1 MTAAPN
7 LPVNIPLPIPFDAR
21 RIARSYYW
29 RGWGVTE
36 IARELKLNTKTV
48 QSWHDRDGWDDD
60 PVVRQVEENLHMR
73 LNMLIWKEQKSGHDF
88 KEIDLLGRQIE
99 RLARVRRYE
108 APGGHEGDLN
118 PNVAARNAG
127 AKKKQPKNLL
137 TREHAGKLEAAF
149 LTSLYGHQETWWK
162 NLSRRTRFLLKS
174 RQIGATWYFA
184 REALIHGLKS
194 GNNQIFLSA
203 SRNQANIFRQYI
215 IEFVFE
221 FTGKRLTGEQLVIER
236 GEDENGAQL
245 PPFTMYFLGTNYR
258 TAQGYHGDVYVDEA
272 FWIFGF
278 EELNKVASAIATQKR
293 YRKTYFSTPS
303 TIAHEAYPMWMGERF
318 NKRRAKDQRVRIDTG
333 HAALKDGQEGAD
345 RIWRHI
351 VTIDDAIAGGYDL
364 ADPAELQLEYSVDE
378 YDNLF
383 LCGFIDDSQSSF
395 PLSLL
400 RPCMVDAFD
409 AWKDFEPWALHR
421 PFGDGEVWIG
431 YDPAESEDGD
441 NASAVVVAPPKD
453 GKGKFRV
460 LEKLQWKGKDFEAQ
474 AAEIKRLTQ
483 RYRVTEIAID
493 GTGMGA
499 AVHQLV
505 LKFFP
510 MARRIDYSP
519 LVKTQMVL
527 KAKNVFARRRI
538 EFDAGWSDL
547 AAALMSIHPQL
558 TKSQRQLTYV
568 ARRSAETG
576 HGDLG
581 WALLHAIY
589 CEPIDA
595 TDGVTRKSKVE
606 VNT

>member
-1 MTAAPN
+1 MSA
-7 LPVNIPLPIPFDAR
+7 PVNIPLPIPFDAR

-36 IARELKLNTKTV
+36 IAGELKLNPATV
-48 QSWHDRDGWDDD
+48 ASWKQRDGWDSD
-60 PVVRQVEENLHMR
+60 PVIRQVEENLHMR
-73 LNMLIWKEQKSGHDF
+73 LNQLIWKEEKSGKDF

-99 RLARVRRYE
+99 RMARVRRYE

-118 PNVAARNAG
+118 PKIANRNKG
-127 AKKKQPKNLL
+127 ERKPNNLI
-137 TREHAGKLEAAF
+137 TREDVAKLEAAF
-149 LTSLYGHQETWWK
+149 LGELFGHQETWWK
-162 NLSRRTRFLLKS
+162 HVSKRTRFLLKS

-184 REALIHGLKS
+184 REALIHGLKT

-215 IEFVFE
+215 IEFVFQVL
-221 FTGKRLTGEQLVIER
+221 GKRLKGEQLVIER
-236 GEDENGAQL
+236 GEGADGKAL
-245 PPFTMYFLGTNYR
+245 EPITLYFLGTNYR
-258 TAQGYHGDVYVDEA
+258 TAQGYHGDVYIDEA

-303 TIAHEAYPMWMGERF
+303 TIAHEAHPLWTGERF
-318 NKRRAKDQRVRIDTG
+318 NKRRAKAERISIDVSHG
-333 HAALKDGQEGAD
+333 ALKAGAEGAD
-345 RIWRHI
+345 GIWRHI
-351 VTIDDAIAGGYDL
+351 VTIEDAIEGGYDL
-364 ADPAELQLEYSVDE
+364 ADPVELRREYSIE
-378 YDNLF
+378 EFDNLF
-383 LCGFIDDSQSSF
+383 LCTFIDDSQSSF
-395 PLSLL
+395 PLSLI
-400 RPCMVDAFD
+400 RPCMVDSFER
-409 AWKDFEPWALHR
+409 WKDFAPHALRR

-441 NASAVVVAPPKD
+441 NASCVVVSPPS
-453 GKGKFRV
+453 GAGGKFRV
-460 LEKLQWKGKDFEAQ
+460 LEKFQWKGKDFEAQ
-474 AAEIKRLTQ
+474 AAEIKKLCA

-493 GTGMGA
+493 GTGMGT

-505 LKFFP
+505 VKFFP

-527 KAKNVFARRRI
+527 KAKNVFANRRI
-538 EFDAGWSDL
+538 EIDAGWADL

-558 TKSQRQLTYV
+558 TKGQKMLTYV
-568 ARRSAETG
+568 ARRSEATG
-576 HGDLG
+576 HGDLA

-595 TDGVTRKSKVE
+595 TDGERSAATVE
-606 VNT
+606 INDD